1 MGLPLHLWPYTAYE
15 VGARLQHRLFQEP
28 AEEVVVAPVQVQ
40 GEFRVSS
47 GRVKGELRCYGVMV
61 SVGQ

>member
-15 VGARLQHRLFQEP
+15 VGARLQHGLFQEP
-28 AEEVVVAPVQVQ
+28 AEEVIVAPVQVQ
-40 GEFRVSS
+40 GEFRVS
-47 GRVKGELRCYGVMV
+47 YGVTV